1 MRSIFHQKIFY
12 VSYPYTWIRMV
23 KEKPLIVDG
32 LPNEVKKI
40 AAIRGR
46 SLSSIIEEYLEC
58 LVFERWVEALS
69 KELGLGDLEPTTES
83 EIPRSRP
90 TGLDAAAAVRELRG
104 LEDIGGR

>member
-1 MRSIFHQKIFY
+1 
-12 VSYPYTWIRMV
+12 MV
-23 KEKPLIVDG
+23 KKKLTLILDG
-32 LPNEVKKI
+32 DLLDEVKKI

-58 LVFERWVEALS
+58 SVFERWVEALS

-90 TGLDAAAAVRELRG
+90 IGLDAAAAVRELRG